1 MPIARHSGLIKNTG
15 QDLSMIQTNGEV
27 IESKRNQRIA
37 CRGDQFRLYDHRT
50 RAEYIDVAL
59 IELPEAPPRGTIGAP
74 NGLNLIAFEKLRQI
88 VLILRDDARE
98 RNRQIVAQRE
108 IGLAGL
114 FMLAALE
121 NFEDELIAFFTVLAH
136 QGLDIFDR
144 RSLQRL
150 ETVPLVNLFNNAD
163 HMLALAHVGRQRVP
177 HTARRLCFG

>member
-1 MPIARHSGLIKNTG
+1 MPIARHSSLIKNTG

-27 IESKRNQRIA
+27 IKSKRNQSIA
-37 CRGDQFRLYDHRT
+37 GRGDQFRLYDHRT

-59 IELPEAPPRGTIGAP
+59 VELPKAPARGTIGAP

-98 RNRQIVAQRE
+98 RNSQIVAQRE

-114 FMLAALE
+114 FVLAALE
-121 NFEDELIAFFTVLAH
+121 NFEDELIAFFAVLTH

-144 RSLQRL
+144 GSFQRL
-150 ETVPLVNLFNNAD
+150 EAVTLVHLFNNAN
-163 HMLALAHVGRQRVP
+163 HILALAHVGGQKVA
-177 HTARRLCFG
+177 HTARR